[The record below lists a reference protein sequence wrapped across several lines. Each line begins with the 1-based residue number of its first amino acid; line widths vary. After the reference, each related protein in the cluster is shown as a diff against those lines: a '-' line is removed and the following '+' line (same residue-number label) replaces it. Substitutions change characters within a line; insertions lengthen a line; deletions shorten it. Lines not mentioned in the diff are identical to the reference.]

1 MHAKLFRT
9 CLILGIVLAGM
20 QLLMG
25 SALDTHAILSRVHID
40 WAPLEQYFEVSD
52 IHFGE
57 REFRVDGSVLVE
69 DALMFR
75 LEANA
80 KFQWYDIPTEVR
92 FYDVDNRELL
102 PRSYLRFDPPS
113 LMFTGWQPGTRCSA
127 SVSLAIVD
135 LSQVKTIR
143 FFKGIDDG

>member
-9 CLILGIVLAGM
+9 CLVLGIVLVGV
-20 QLLMG
+20 QLPTV
-25 SALDTHAILSRVHID
+25 SALDTHAILSRIHID
-40 WAPLEQYFEVSD
+40 WAPLEQYFDVSD
-52 IHFGE
+52 IHLGE
-57 REFRVDGSVLVE
+57 REFRIDGSVLVE

-75 LEANA
+75 LEAKA

-113 LMFTGWQPGTRCSA
+113 LMSTGWQPGTRCSA
-127 SVSLAIVD
+127 SVSLAMVD

-143 FFKGIDDG
+143 FFKRDR